1 MISLEILVAVVI
13 FMPLSLKKKKLQM
26 ITNTSNKRQVHQMDY
41 KDIMGPNCFALQVQ
55 QSKA

>member
-13 FMPLSLKKKKLQM
+13 FMPLSLKKKLQM